1 MHNFELYTYVRPFP
15 VIIPNNILC
24 SWSAEVMV
32 NTLQGLLLLLL
43 IENVLSSSN
52 ESGKFVASV
61 NLTFVE

>member
-15 VIIPNNILC
+15 VIIPNDILC
-24 SWSAEVMV
+24 SWSAVM

-43 IENVLSSSN
+43 IEKVLSSSN